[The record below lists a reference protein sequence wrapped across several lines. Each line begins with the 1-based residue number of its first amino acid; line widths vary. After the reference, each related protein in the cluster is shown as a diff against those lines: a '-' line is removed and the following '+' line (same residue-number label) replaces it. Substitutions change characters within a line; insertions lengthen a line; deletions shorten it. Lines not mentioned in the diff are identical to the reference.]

1 MKKSNAV
8 TRIGARM
15 RPPWVM
21 GTTLLAGLTLSG
33 VLWWCGTT
41 ELAALPPAA
50 VHLQPI
56 KAEDADSLAAL
67 FAEHGYDWPPHGA
80 VPPLAVASLPADL
93 AEQPPSRKKSLF
105 FRSLLPLILAENR
118 RLQAERSLL
127 KRAFAQN
134 ELPPEG
140 SLREQVAAIAL
151 DRGISGDLD
160 DPNVRAQLL
169 RRVDRIPP
177 ALALAQAASESGW
190 GSSRFAREGNN
201 LFGERTWNPDQG
213 LTPHRR
219 ASHLRHYV
227 RAFGSLRGSVHSY
240 VHNLNTHRAYA
251 QLRQLREQ
259 RRNHDKQPDAANL
272 VGGLNHYSERGTD
285 YVADIRTMLR
295 HNNLSQALQN
305 VHLAATRSRPN
316 RE

>member
-1 MKKSNAV
+1 MH
-8 TRIGARM
+8 
-15 RPPWVM
+15 PPWVI
-21 GTTLLAGLTLSG
+21 GAALLSGLTLCG

-41 ELAALPPAA
+41 NHAALPPAT

-56 KAEDADSLAAL
+56 KVEDADSLAAL
-67 FAEHGYDWPPHGA
+67 FAERGYDWPPHGA
-80 VPPLAVASLPADL
+80 VPPLAVTSLPTDL
-93 AEQPPSRKKSLF
+93 AEQPASRKKSLF

-127 KRAFAQN
+127 KRAFAQGG
-134 ELPPEG
+134 LPPAG
-140 SLREQVAAIAL
+140 SLREQVVAIAR
-151 DRGISGDLD
+151 DHGINGDLND
-160 DPNVRAQLL
+160 SDVRAQLL

-227 RAFGSLRGSVHSY
+227 RAFDSLRGSVHSY

-251 QLRQLREQ
+251 QLRQLRE
-259 RRNHDKQPDAANL
+259 RLRNHGKQPDAASLTGNL
-272 VGGLNHYSERGTD
+272 NRYSERGAD

-295 HNNLSQALQN
+295 HNALPQALQD
-305 VHLAATRSRPN
+305 VRLATTRRRPN
-316 RE
+316 H